1 MQNGGGANVY
11 KLFKP
16 GMVAAFKKETIL
28 RLSDN
33 SLCLTILQNM
43 LL

>member
-1 MQNGGGANVY
+1 MQNGGGANMY